1 MAKPLRSDDP
11 RPQSVQFTHFGVL
24 NDGKRSKGAAVTS
37 MVINGLIV
45 LIIVLLGLVVKSNPT
60 VAKQLTELTLPPEPP
75 PPPVVKRPPPPP
87 PPKPLPPTPKIT
99 PPKTVDLP
107 PEIKPIEV
115 PIPKP
120 VVLAPAPPKAVTPPP
135 APVHIDLAN
144 KAAAIK
150 NNDPKP
156 SAVRLGNETNPLDK
170 LNGPAV
176 SRVNMGNAGA
186 PGMNAS
192 NTGSG
197 PRAASVSLGNGNPN
211 GQNIN
216 GSGKGNVQIA
226 GVRLGTP
233 GSNGPIGS
241 RNYGNQPVQVQLQS
255 QARPPATNKP
265 IVNPLTA
272 ASAPKVIYK
281 PTPVYTAEAKS
292 LHLEGNVSVKIKV
305 LASGAVQ
312 VESITHGLGHG
323 LDESAR
329 QAVLGTRFKPAVD
342 ANGNPIDWEGVV
354 LVNFQ
359 LS

>member
-37 MVINGLIV
+37 IVINGLLV
-45 LIIVLLGLVVKSNPT
+45 LIIVLLGLVVKSNPKM
-60 VAKQLTELTLPPEPP
+60 AKQLTELTLPPEPP

-87 PPKPLPPTPKIT
+87 PPKPLPEPPKIT
-99 PPKTVDLP
+99 PPKTVEP
-107 PEIKPIEV
+107 PPDIKPIEV
-115 PIPKP
+115 PVPKP
-120 VVLAPAPPKAVTPPP
+120 FVPTPAPPKAVTPPP

-150 NNDPKP
+150 NNDLRPTP
-156 SAVRLGNETNPLDK
+156 VRFGSETNPLSP
-170 LNGPAV
+170 NGPAV
-176 SRVNMGNAGA
+176 SNINLGNAGA
-186 PGMNAS
+186 RTNAN

-197 PRAASVSLGNGNPN
+197 PRTQNVQLGNGNPN
-211 GQNIN
+211 GQNVN

-233 GSNGPIGS
+233 GANGPIGS
-241 RNYGNQPVQVQLQS
+241 RNYGNQPVNVNLQS
-255 QARPPATNKP
+255 QAVPPATSKA
-265 IVNPLTA
+265 IVNPLAA
-272 ASAPKVIYK
+272 ASAPKVLYK

-305 LASGAVQ
+305 LATGAVE
-312 VESITHGLGHG
+312 VEAITHSLGHG

-342 ANGNPIDWEGVV
+342 ANGHPVDWEGVV

>member
-37 MVINGLIV
+37 MVVNGLIV

-87 PPKPLPPTPKIT
+87 PPKPLPTPPKIT
-99 PPKTVDLP
+99 PPKAIEP
-107 PEIKPIEV
+107 PPDIKPIEV

-120 VVLAPAPPKAVTPPP
+120 FVPTPAPPKAVNPAP

-144 KAAAIK
+144 KAASIK
-150 NNDPKP
+150 NNDLHP
-156 SAVRLGNETNPLDK
+156 SPVRLGNETNPLDK

-176 SRVNMGNAGA
+176 SRVDLRNAGA

-192 NTGSG
+192 NSGSG
-197 PRAASVSLGNGNPN
+197 PRATAVVIGNGNPN
-211 GQNIN
+211 GSNVN
-216 GSGKGNVQIA
+216 GNGRGPAVT
-226 GVRLGTP
+226 GVKLGTA

-241 RNYGNQPVQVQLQS
+241 RNYGNQPVNVQIQS
-255 QARPPATNKP
+255 QAQPPASSKAV
-265 IVNPLTA
+265 VNPLAA
-272 ASAPKVIYK
+272 ASAPKVLYK
-281 PTPVYTAEAKS
+281 PTPIYTAEAKS

-305 LASGAVQ
+305 LASGAVE
-312 VESITHGLGHG
+312 VVGITHSLGHG

-329 QAVLGTRFKPAVD
+329 QAVMGTRFKPAVD
-342 ANGNPIDWEGVV
+342 VNGHPVDWEGVV